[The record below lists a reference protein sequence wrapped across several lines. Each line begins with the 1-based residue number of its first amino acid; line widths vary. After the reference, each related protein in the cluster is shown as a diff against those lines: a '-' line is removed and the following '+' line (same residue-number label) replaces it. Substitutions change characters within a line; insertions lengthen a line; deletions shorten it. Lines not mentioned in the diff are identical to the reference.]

1 MLLSETIDFTSTGA
15 NNPRVA
21 KNLVYR
27 GRLTD
32 LGQLLAGLKA
42 AVESAGGPVTLQT
55 AIEAAPWQQNA
66 NASLAYSP
74 YSIGRGQM
82 RKIRNGISN
91 VTSLINN
98 LLKAGYASLED
109 VTTKRGG
116 SLFNITEEG
125 VAALQD
131 AIETTGATEGMEPGF
146 DSPLKTFRYP
156 NDIEK

>member
-1 MLLSETIDFTSTGA
+1 MLLSETIDFTRAGA

-32 LGQLLAGLKA
+32 LGQLLVGLNT
-42 AVESAGGPVTLQT
+42 AVEKAGGPVTLQT
-55 AIEAAPWQQNA
+55 AVEAAPWQQNTSA
-66 NASLAYSP
+66 GDYYAP

-91 VTSLINN
+91 VTSLMNN
-98 LLKAGYASLED
+98 LIKSGYAVLED
-109 VTTKRGG
+109 FTTKRGG
-116 SLFNITEEG
+116 SLFNITDAG

-131 AIETTGATEGMEPGF
+131 AIETTGATEGSEDETFYPR
-146 DSPLKTFRYP
+146 KTFRYP

>member
-1 MLLSETIDFTSTGA
+1 MLLSETIDFTRAGA

-32 LGQLLAGLKA
+32 LGQLLVGLNA
-42 AVESAGGPVTLQT
+42 AVEKAGGPVTLQT
-55 AIEAAPWQQNA
+55 AIEAAPWQQNTSA
-66 NASLAYSP
+66 GDYYAP

-82 RKIRNGISN
+82 RKIQTGISN
-91 VTSLINN
+91 VTSLMNN
-98 LLKAGYASLED
+98 FIKSGYAVVED
-109 VTTKRGG
+109 FTTQRGG
-116 SLFNITEEG
+116 SLFNITEAG

-146 DSPLKTFRYP
+146 YSPLKTFRYP
-156 NDIEK
+156 NDI